1 MDGAIVPNTKSS
13 DGQDILQSAQSAT
26 QSQQFKTVEETKK
39 NLNSSSQGEITLK
52 KNLKASPSPNSPKN
66 EESATPVPPAV
77 VIEPAQP
84 IFSKEVSEAAMPIE
98 NMVIEE
104 RDEND
109 EEERKTGQ
117 AMQSTGNRFNSQQPP
132 QLQSQQVG

>member
-1 MDGAIVPNTKSS
+1 MPPNAV
-13 DGQDILQSAQSAT
+13 IESAQ
-26 QSQQFKTVEETKK
+26 
-39 NLNSSSQGEITLK
+39 
-52 KNLKASPSPNSPKN
+52 
-66 EESATPVPPAV
+66 PV
-77 VIEPAQP
+77 
-84 IFSKEVSEAAMPIE
+84 FSKEVSEAAMPIE